1 MDAGGGGA
9 TAEDIWTYTG
19 RTLTA
24 ANNITSDGAPIDQA
38 KSNRLDANV
47 SSRMASYAQPTGF
60 LAATFPATVASPTN
74 ITSASGVS
82 LAAAY
87 DAAKTAATQS
97 SVDDLPTNSELA
109 TALAGA
115 DDATLAA
122 ISALGSPMQAGSTVV
137 LTDGSLTTAK
147 LGTFALAKGTNI
159 TGFND
164 IAAGAAMTLTG
175 AYDFAKG
182 NVAMTESY
190 RATGAAPTAIQA
202 LYEILQNIIQFSV
215 DEDAKTKTAYKLDGT
230 TVAKSYTLDAI
241 PPTAITEEA

>member
-1 MDAGGGGA
+1 MLFRS
-9 TAEDIWTYTG
+9 T
-19 RTLTA
+19 
-24 ANNITSDGAPIDQA
+24 QA
-38 KSNRLDANV
+38 
-47 SSRMASYAQPTGF
+47 
-60 LAATFPATVASPTN
+60 
-74 ITSASGVS
+74 
-82 LAAAY
+82 
-87 DAAKTAATQS
+87 

-109 TALAGA
+109 TALAAA

-190 RATGAAPTAIQA
+190 RSTGASPTPSQA
-202 LYEILQNIIQFSV
+202 LFEVLQNIIQFSV
-215 DEDAKTKTAYKLDGT
+215 DEDAKTKTAYKLDGV
-230 TVAKSYTLDAI
+230 TVAKRYTLDAI
-241 PPTAITEEA
+241 PPTAITEDL